1 MTEHLHILLK
11 LMDIIVK
18 KWLKNMRNLLIELLM
33 KDNSLINKLKEQNML
48 DLDIITFNHI
58 HVLIIYDLDLN
69 KINLLFL
76 KKKNKKNN
84 IYLISG
90 FFNSF
95 IKKMRRF

>member
-18 KWLKNMRNLLIELLM
+18 KWLKNMRTLLIELLM

-69 KINLLFL
+69 KINLLF
-76 KKKNKKNN
+76 
-84 IYLISG
+84 
-90 FFNSF
+90 F
-95 IKKMRRF
+95 